1 MTRDDLRAI
10 VQAAG
15 HGSDAASVAV
25 QNSLLKVAF
34 YEVWNRR
41 AWLWRRATAVPTV
54 AAGDNTLNA
63 LPSDMAY
70 PIRLRLSLSGVDI
83 GDVDPIRPEV
93 LEDYAAHDT
102 GTGAPAYWTW
112 KDGAVYLYPT
122 PDQVY
127 TASLTYVRS
136 TAEVSF
142 DDDTDVIPW
151 DEEFHP
157 VLAWIT
163 ISYLGLRQDN
173 PTRYNVA
180 RAEADK
186 LLLRMEQADS
196 RERIDQTSVIHWP
209 GWDLV
214 KPG

>member
-1 MTRDDLRAI
+1 MTRDDLRGI
-10 VQAAG
+10 IQAGGYGTDAG
-15 HGSDAASVAV
+15 AVAV

-54 AAGDNTLNA
+54 AIGDSTLNG
-63 LPSDMAY
+63 LPTDMAY
-70 PIRLRLSLSGVDI
+70 PIKLRLSLNGIDV

-93 LEDYAAHDT
+93 LEDYQAHDT

-112 KDGAVYLYPT
+112 KDGAVSLYPT

-127 TASLTYVRS
+127 TASLTYVKS
-136 TAEVSF
+136 TAEVQF

-157 VLAWIT
+157 VLAWIALA
-163 ISYLGLRQDN
+163 YLGVRNDN
-173 PTRYNVA
+173 PTRYNIA

-196 RERIDQTSVIHWP
+196 RERVNQTSVVHWH
-209 GWDLV
+209 GWDMV
-214 KPG
+214 KAG